1 MFIICLLIQKP
12 CTLMPYC
19 RICIFKHCYFVS
31 DKNMI
36 IYRKQ
41 NGFTRKLFSI
51 AEKASDIFVRKE
63 DKNIAKDPITKNR
76 VDKVTV
82 CNQSETE

>member
-1 MFIICLLIQKP
+1 
-12 CTLMPYC
+12 
-19 RICIFKHCYFVS
+19 
-31 DKNMI
+31 MI

-82 CNQSETE
+82 CNQSGAQRATTQIDCGGTTTEINFQKSSTAKWLF